1 MSKPLK
7 VLCVAGESDPA
18 ETGSFIEM
26 HKSGVDITVITW
38 PGTFNYDALIVAGVP
53 TIPYVLTSRISPQG
67 IRFIRRELKRK
78 PYDVLHMLD
87 KRGTI
92 NGLFASIGMDIK
104 LIAYRGIVGNL
115 SYWDPQAWLYLLNP
129 RIDRIICVCEAI
141 RERLLELGMPGIR
154 LRRDVPVTIY
164 KGHNPDWYSGPTE
177 DLQQFGIPEGSFVV
191 ACMARGVPR
200 KGVPVLLEAID
211 RLPPGLNI
219 HLLLAGG
226 KMDNPRH
233 KKLVAANSYAENIHL
248 FGALKRV
255 PWILPNCDVAVL
267 PSLRREGLP
276 RAMIEAM
283 IGGTVPIVT
292 DSGGSP
298 ELVQDGKS
306 GFVVPSGEAQ
316 PITDRI
322 LELYNDRELHKSL
335 GKAARD
341 RIRNDFTVEETA
353 RQTMALYRELLA
365 SKPQEKKKAADGR
378 FLKDEDA

>member
-1 MSKPLK
+1 M
-7 VLCVAGESDPA
+7 AGESDPA
-18 ETGSFIEM
+18 EAGSFIEM
-26 HKSGVDITVITW
+26 YKAGVDITVIAW
-38 PGTFNYDALIVAGVP
+38 PGTFNYDALIKAGVP
-53 TIPYVLTSRISPQG
+53 TIPYVQTRKINPQG

-104 LIAYRGIVGNL
+104 LISYRGIIGNL
-115 SYWDPQAWLYLLNP
+115 NYFDPLSLLYLLNP
-129 RIDRIICVCEAI
+129 RLDRIICVCEAV
-141 RERLLELGMPGIR
+141 RQYLLELGVPGIR

-164 KGHNPDWYSGPTE
+164 KGHSAEMYAGPAE
-177 DLQQFGIPEGSFVV
+177 DLKQFGIPDGAFVV
-191 ACMARGVPR
+191 ACTARGVPR
-200 KGVPVLLEAID
+200 KGVPVLLDAID

-248 FGALKRV
+248 FGALKRM
-255 PWILPNCDVAVL
+255 PWILSNCDIAVL

-276 RAMIEAM
+276 RAIIEAM

-298 ELVQDGKS
+298 ELVEDGKS
-306 GFVVPSGEAQ
+306 GFVVPPGEAQ

-322 LELYNDRELHKSL
+322 LELYNDRELHKRL
-335 GKAARD
+335 GKAAQD

-365 SKPQEKKKAADGR
+365 S
-378 FLKDEDA
+378 